1 MNNLFIN
8 ATRFATIIVYVDYWN
23 LVGTLE
29 ELKRIIGYLE
39 REFEMKDL
47 GKTILSWLI
56 DRVLSNWNID
66 PLSKHIQRKSWSTFT
81 LIKHVHYTP
90 Q

>member
-29 ELKRIIGYLE
+29 EIKRIIGYLE

-47 GKTILSWLI
+47 GKTILS
-56 DRVLSNWNID
+56 
-66 PLSKHIQRKSWSTFT
+66 
-81 LIKHVHYTP
+81 
-90 Q
+90 